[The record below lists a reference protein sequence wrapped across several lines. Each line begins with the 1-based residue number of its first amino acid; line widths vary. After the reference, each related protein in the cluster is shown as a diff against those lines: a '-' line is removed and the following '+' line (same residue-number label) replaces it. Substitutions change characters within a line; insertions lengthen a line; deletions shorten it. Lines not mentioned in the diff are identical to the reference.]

1 VGDRNGGFGPGGN
14 GNLYDWRRGGVWD
27 PRNRGFWDN
36 PQRID
41 DVREQLNDA
50 SRDLLTLGNELRAQ
64 GLTEEELRAVRELGD
79 ALRGSITGNPE
90 LIEREFQQL
99 VNLAE
104 QLELKLAEDSA
115 GTERAAVRAQ
125 APTEVAPGF
134 EEAVA
139 EYYRRLS
146 RSDR

>member
-1 VGDRNGGFGPGGN
+1 MD
-14 GNLYDWRRGGVWD
+14 
-27 PRNRGFWDN
+27 
-36 PQRID
+36 
-41 DVREQLNDA
+41 DA
-50 SRDLLTLGNELRAQ
+50 SRELLTLGNELRNE
-64 GLTEEELRAVRELGD
+64 GLSEEELRAVRELGE

-90 LIEREFQQL
+90 LIEQEFQQL

-104 QLELKLAEDSA
+104 KLELRLAATDDA
-115 GTERAAVRAQ
+115 AERAAVRAQ
-125 APTEVAPGF
+125 APTQTPPGF